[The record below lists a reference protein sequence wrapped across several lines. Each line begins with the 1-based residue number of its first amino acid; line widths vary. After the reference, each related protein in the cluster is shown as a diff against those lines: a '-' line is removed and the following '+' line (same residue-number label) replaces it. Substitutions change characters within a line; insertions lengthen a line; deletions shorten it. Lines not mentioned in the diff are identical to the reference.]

1 MMNKLKSNTKNQNKM
16 KTKIIIIIALLAMNL
31 NLALANNS
39 FVTYLHNPVEIKLN
53 SAMVNLAPVSP
64 QEATFEDGVAVYD
77 QTYMTSDLH
86 FMTPKEAYF
95 IDIVPEPLPNISIFA
110 PSTPKEATFD
120 DELNCG
126 TVFCTDILK
135 NLAPTA
141 PKEADFNNSSMNS
154 INEMDNFSPEQ
165 GRKTG
170 D

>member
-1 MMNKLKSNTKNQNKM
+1 MDKLKSNTKNQNKM

-31 NLALANNS
+31 NLTLANKS

-53 SAMVNLAPVSP
+53 SAIVNLAPVTP
-64 QEATFEDGVAVYD
+64 QEATFEDGMAVYE
-77 QTYMTSDLH
+77 QTNLISDLR

-95 IDIVPEPLPNISIFA
+95 IDIVPEPLPNISLFA

-126 TVFCTDILK
+126 TVICNDLLK
-135 NLAPTA
+135 SLAPTA
-141 PKEADFNNSSMNS
+141 PKEADFNNCSTFSGKDRN
-154 INEMDNFSPEQ
+154 NLSPEPD
-165 GRKTG
+165 RVTC